1 MSVEGHTMGM
11 HECGVYMGVKGRSI
25 SAHEFEGPMIWV
37 LRDIKWVR
45 VNVACM
51 WALRAIV

>member
-1 MSVEGHTMGM
+1 MNVAYI
-11 HECGVYMGVKGRSI
+11 YMGVKGRSI

-37 LRDIKWVR
+37 LRAIKWVC

-51 WALRAIV
+51 WVLRAIV